1 MLRIVREF
9 SIGRPQ
15 IIAGLMLLTFLIQCF
30 WVAGNRRLSDLEF
43 QYIASGHAP
52 KPGQEYRITSP
63 FTGLAAS
70 IPARIIWLL
79 RTIAPSSAGATLA
92 VPRPWFLRLPFIAFG
107 FWLGAALWWVA
118 RRLFGDEGGY
128 VALALYCF
136 SPAMVMI
143 SSNIGPEIILAW
155 SSFGLIY
162 TAIGVAH
169 TVYSPPRKWIP
180 RILLL
185 GLSIGIC
192 ISTAFW
198 SWTLVLLAFAFMLY
212 LTPGRHRAAVIVF
225 ACALAVGLCVVVCVV
240 WFTGATGAGVKILL
254 TPHFS
259 IETLKNLGFA
269 LNPDTDGY
277 VSVGLCILAL
287 TVYGSWRR
295 SRYFGNTAPL
305 LTAFLMVLLFSLVP
319 AVYLWNS
326 ALGLSFL
333 FLFIGG
339 VAADLLETR
348 FRLEFICI
356 VMCAIIIKLIEDF
369 MRLAPWVHT
378 NPV

>member
-15 IIAGLMLLTFLIQCF
+15 ILAGLMLLIFLVQCF

-43 QYIASGHAP
+43 QYLASGHAP
-52 KPGQEYRITSP
+52 QPGQEYRITSP

-70 IPARIIWLL
+70 FPARITWLL
-79 RTIAPSSAGATLA
+79 RTVAPSSVSATLA

-128 VALALYCF
+128 IALALYCF

-169 TVYSPPRKWIP
+169 TVYSPPSRWVP

-198 SWTLVLLAFAFMLY
+198 AWTLVLLGFAFMLY
-212 LTPGRHRAAVIVF
+212 LTPGRRRAALIVF
-225 ACALAVGLCVVVCVV
+225 ACALTVGLCVFGLVV
-240 WFTGATGAGVKILL
+240 WFSGATGAGARTLL

-259 IETLKNLGFA
+259 ADTLRNLGFA
-269 LNPDTDGY
+269 LTKDTDGY
-277 VSVGLCILAL
+277 VLPALFILAL
-287 TVYGSWRR
+287 TAYGSWRR

-305 LTAFLMVLLFSLVP
+305 LTSFLIVLLFSLVP

-348 FRLEFICI
+348 FRREFLWI
-356 VMCAIIIKLIEDF
+356 VGCAIIIKLIEDL

-378 NPV
+378 IPV